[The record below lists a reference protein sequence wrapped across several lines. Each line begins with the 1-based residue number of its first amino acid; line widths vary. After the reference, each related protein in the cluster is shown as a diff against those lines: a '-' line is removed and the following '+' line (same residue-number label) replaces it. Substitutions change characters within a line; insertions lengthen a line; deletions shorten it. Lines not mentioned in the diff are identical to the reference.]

1 MLAYLERHAD
11 KWLVWGL
18 LGLTALNLAAGD
30 WGEASL
36 MAPLCLAH
44 YRLAVEASE
53 KDAA

>member
-1 MLAYLERHAD
+1 MWAYMERHVD
-11 KWLVWGL
+11 KWLVWGC
-18 LGLTALNLAAGD
+18 LGLTALNLAAGG

-36 MAPLCLAH
+36 TAALCLAH